1 MKIPI
6 RKAFKRH
13 LERRYSLRLHMAAI
27 LLATA
32 LSGVLFSKVLLF
44 FGVLDFRIRYPLAVA
59 FAYLVFFACVRLW
72 LACISSTRES
82 KTAEGDWLVDFIP
95 SSSSGG
101 GGGKEIPSFHG
112 GGGKFAGAGASGSFE
127 NPDQALVKG
136 AILADSQ
143 QTSGEG
149 AAKGVGKVLEGAG
162 GSLGDDNIIVA
173 VIVLVVLVVTIL
185 ASAAFLVH
193 GAPDILSEAAFEGLL
208 AVSLIRQARTISE
221 KAWVGS
227 VLKATWKPFA
237 IILAVAFLSGAV
249 LHSFFPH
256 AVKLTDI
263 LWKH

>member
-13 LERRYSLRLHMAAI
+13 LERRYSLRLHMAVI

-32 LSGVLFSKVLLF
+32 LSGVLFSKVLLL

-72 LACISSTRES
+72 LACISSTKES
-82 KTAEGDWLVDFIP
+82 KTSEGDLLVDFIP
-95 SSSSGG
+95 SPSPGG

-127 NPDQALVKG
+127 SPDQAFVKG

-143 QTSGEG
+143 QASGNR
-149 AAKGVGKVLEGAG
+149 AVKAVGELLGDAAG
-162 GSLGDDNIIVA
+162 GAGDDNVVVA
-173 VIVLVVLVVTIL
+173 VIVLVVLVVTVLI
-185 ASAAFLVH
+185 SAAALLH

-208 AVSLIRQARTISE
+208 AVSLIRGARTISE
-221 KAWVGS
+221 KEWVGS

-237 IILAVAFLSGAV
+237 VTLVVAFVSGVV
-249 LHSFFPH
+249 LHKYFPD

-263 LWKH
+263 L

>member
-6 RKAFKRH
+6 RKAFKKH
-13 LERRYSLRLHMAAI
+13 LGRRYSLRLHMVLI

-44 FGVLDFRIRYPLAVA
+44 FGVLDFRIRYPLAVV
-59 FAYLVFFACVRLW
+59 FAYLVFFGCIRLW
-72 LACISSTRES
+72 LSCISSTKES
-82 KTAEGDWLVDFIP
+82 KASGSDWVVDFIP
-95 SSSSGG
+95 SPSSGG

-112 GGGKFAGAGASGSFE
+112 GGGRFAGAGASASFE
-127 NPDQALVKG
+127 SPDETLVKG

-143 QTSGEG
+143 QTSGDSASKAVGEVLGDAAG
-149 AAKGVGKVLEGAG
+149 A
-162 GSLGDDNIIVA
+162 LGDDNIIVA
-173 VIVLVVLVVTIL
+173 VIVLVVLVATIL
-185 ASAAFLVH
+185 TSSAVLLY

-208 AVSLIRQARTISE
+208 AVSLIKRARVISE
-221 KAWVGS
+221 TAWAGS
-227 VLKATWKPFA
+227 VLKTTWKPFA
-237 IILAVAFLSGAV
+237 VILVVAFLSGAV

>member
-6 RKAFKRH
+6 RKAYKKH
-13 LERRYSLRLHMAAI
+13 LGRRYSLRLHMVLI

-32 LSGVLFSKVLLF
+32 FSGVLFSKVLLF
-44 FGVLDFRIRYPLAVA
+44 FGVVDFRIRYPLAVV
-59 FAYLVFFACVRLW
+59 FAYLVFFACIRLW

-82 KTAEGDWLVDFIP
+82 KTSGGDWLVDFIP
-95 SSSSGG
+95 SPSSGG

-112 GGGKFAGAGASGSFE
+112 GGGRFSGAGASASFE
-127 NPDQALVKG
+127 SPDETFVKG

-143 QTSGEG
+143 QTSGESVS
-149 AAKGVGKVLEGAG
+149 KGVGEVLGDAA

-185 ASAAFLVH
+185 ASAAFLVY

-208 AVSLIRQARTISE
+208 AVSLIKRARVISE
-221 KAWVGS
+221 TAWAGS
-227 VLKATWKPFA
+227 ILKTTWKPFA
-237 IILAVAFLSGAV
+237 VILVVAFLSGAV

>member
-6 RKAFKRH
+6 RKAFKKH
-13 LERRYSLRLHMAAI
+13 LELRYSLRLHMVAI

-44 FGVLDFRIRYPLAVA
+44 FGVVDFRIRYPLSVV
-59 FAYLVFFACVRLW
+59 FAYLVFFACIRLW
-72 LACISSTRES
+72 LACISSNREA
-82 KTAEGDWLVDFIP
+82 KTSGGDWLVDFIP
-95 SSSSGG
+95 SPSSGS
-101 GGGKEIPSFHG
+101 GGGKEIPSFSG
-112 GGGKFAGAGASGSFE
+112 GGGRFAGAGASASFE
-127 NPDQALVKG
+127 SPDQTFVKG

-143 QTSGEG
+143 ATSGG
-149 AAKGVGKVLEGAG
+149 SASKGVGEALGDAA

-185 ASAAFLVH
+185 ASATVLVH

-208 AVSLIRQARTISE
+208 AVSLIRRARVFSE
-221 KAWVGS
+221 KAWTGS
-227 VLKATWKPFA
+227 ILKTTWKPFA
-237 IILAVAFLSGAV
+237 VILGVSFFSGVV
-249 LHSFFPH
+249 LHNFFPH